1 MVWPIMGI
9 SLFEVMPLWPILLVY
24 MVWPIMGISLF
35 RDIMLVDISGS
46 ITLEVIS
53 WPIMPID
60 MPWFIIFEVISRPI
74 MLIMLEP
81 IPRFIISE
89 DLYMVDIWLFLG
101 MLNEYISR
109 PIILLDILR
118 KSFPSSLSELESM

>member
-1 MVWPIMGI
+1 MGI
-9 SLFEVMPLWPILLVY
+9 SLL
-24 MVWPIMGISLF
+24 
-35 RDIMLVDISGS
+35 RDIMLVDISGPT
-46 ITLEVIS
+46 TLEVIS

-74 MLIMLEP
+74 MLIVLED

-101 MLNEYISR
+101 IFNEYISW